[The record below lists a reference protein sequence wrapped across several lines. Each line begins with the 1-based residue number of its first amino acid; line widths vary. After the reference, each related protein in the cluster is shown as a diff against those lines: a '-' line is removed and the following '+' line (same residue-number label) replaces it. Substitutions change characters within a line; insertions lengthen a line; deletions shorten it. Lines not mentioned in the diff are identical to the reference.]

1 MRTNI
6 ITRMSLM
13 LSFVLGAIAC
23 GGFELK
29 PAPTAAS
36 KKSTTPQTSNPIV
49 SPSTAST
56 PTPAIPADAEISDR
70 YQTTKI
76 TNLESIIRS
85 TGSRFANH
93 RGIRG
98 DKTKIA
104 ILDNG
109 FAGLQK
115 QLGKSLP
122 TDLKVEAAPKNKE
135 QDTDH
140 GTKMAQL
147 TYAAATGSS
156 NWSPALAG
164 PDLILFNANGYS
176 NFVHAIDQAIKMQV
190 DVVLYSQVWEYGGN
204 GDGEGF
210 INAQVNRAIASGI
223 TWVNAAGNFGMA
235 TFSQYVRT
243 DADGQVVL
251 PYLQR
256 FIRVTTSES
265 VTDVKFVLSW
275 NDFANDKDYRT
286 PIDFDFKVFDDRGRE
301 IVASNL
307 IQDGREHGNTPGY
320 TDHAREVMKL
330 PLPRGT
336 FFISVSTKNQVLSP
350 HTRIKLT
357 ADGYGVRIIDG
368 SREQSLMVPADNPNV
383 IAVGALDA
391 AYSSELAW
399 YLQKRTKPDIWVES
413 RVIMD
418 DGMDVRGTS
427 TAAAI
432 FAGSLA
438 LALDESLIPRK
449 NPGAAQYAIKS
460 GMIASFLDQRQANEL
475 CRSDLSFANDCRVHF
490 SSIPL
495 VLKLR

>member
-1 MRTNI
+1 
-6 ITRMSLM
+6 MSANTISHLIVMM
-13 LSFVLGAIAC
+13 LAIASIQGC
-23 GGFELK
+23 DVNASK
-29 PAPTAAS
+29 PQPTASQNQNKAE
-36 KKSTTPQTSNPIV
+36 TTKPIV
-49 SPSTAST
+49 SPAAS
-56 PTPAIPADAEISDR
+56 PTPVADNASEIEAGAAYKST
-70 YQTTKI
+70 QI
-76 TNLESIIRS
+76 TNLDSILQS
-85 TGSRFANH
+85 TGSHAANQ
-93 RGIRG
+93 RGIFG
-98 DKTKIA
+98 GKIKIA

-109 FAGLQK
+109 FAGLRK
-115 QLGKSLP
+115 QLGHSLP
-122 TDLKVEAAPKNKE
+122 PDLRVETAPKNKE

-147 TYAAATGSS
+147 VYAAATGKA
-156 NWSPALAG
+156 NWTANTDG
-164 PDLILFNANGYS
+164 PELLLLNANGYS
-176 NFVHAIDQAIKMQV
+176 NFIHAIDQVIAKQV

-210 INAQVNRAIASGI
+210 INAQVNRAISAGV

-235 TFSQYVRT
+235 TYSQYVRT
-243 DADGQVVL
+243 DGAGQVIL
-251 PYLQR
+251 PYLQKY
-256 FIRVTTSES
+256 IRVTTSEP

-286 PIDFDFKVFDDRGRE
+286 PIDFDFKVYDDRGRE
-301 IVASNL
+301 VVGSNL
-307 IQDGREHGNTPGY
+307 IQDGLEHGNKPGY
-320 TDHAREVMKL
+320 TDHAREIMKL

-336 FFISVSTKNQVLSP
+336 FYIAISTKNQMLSP

-368 SREQSLMVPADNPNV
+368 SRDQSLMVPADNPQV

-438 LALDESLIPRK
+438 LALEESIIPRR
-449 NPGAAQYAIKS
+449 NPQAVRYAIHAGLIS
-460 GMIASFLDQRQANEL
+460 SFLDQRRALEL
-475 CRSDLSFANDCRVHF
+475 CRTDKAFSEDCRQQF
-490 SSIPL
+490 SSIPM
-495 VLKLR
+495 VLRLK